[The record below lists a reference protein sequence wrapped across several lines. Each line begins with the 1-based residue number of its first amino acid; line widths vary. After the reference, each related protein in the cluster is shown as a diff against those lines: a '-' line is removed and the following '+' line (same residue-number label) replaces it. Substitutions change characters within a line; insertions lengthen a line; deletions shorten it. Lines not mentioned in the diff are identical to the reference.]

1 MIRLW
6 MYGIILCI
14 GSALLTW
21 NQTQYFVTNFGPG
34 DNKSRQQHHR
44 SSSSVGKK
52 FPRAHVENKQTG
64 KVDQSSSLEP
74 EAEYSESRSADTAD
88 DDAPVNADAAAA
100 SKRANDD
107 IVNQHGK
114 KNAGAV
120 VGKLADFHEPIDGT
134 IQSIS
139 LLGERNSGTRWIYGY
154 VVDHC
159 SLATMLFCFFILV
172 ILMIVLLCRSSF
184 KYHVNNYSHL
194 GECFNHTIPVHRS
207 LSRYKHW
214 FQYDT
219 PKIRKNTLV
228 IAMFRDP
235 MTWTW
240 AMKEV
245 PHHASDHLDLPWE
258 EFVTKT
264 WTMERLAK
272 DEAWREYQLQ
282 THNDTGRICQEHF
295 RYHELVSCLTRPYPD
310 GYWGPHRTHRFS
322 QHQPFY
328 EMKVNDPDGR
338 PYPNILQMRADK
350 IRNFVESGSYTNVK
364 GFWHY
369 QYENL
374 LKTGTANL
382 IKKVERATGVK
393 RNPHTCTIYEPQDRR
408 KREMDPAFFDYMIDH
423 VDWEAEALIGY
434 EKPMYTTAEIVESS

>member
-1 MIRLW
+1 MDLW
-6 MYGIILCI
+6 VCHVFV
-14 GSALLTW
+14 ALL
-21 NQTQYFVTNFGPG
+21 
-34 DNKSRQQHHR
+34 QQ
-44 SSSSVGKK
+44 
-52 FPRAHVENKQTG
+52 F
-64 KVDQSSSLEP
+64 
-74 EAEYSESRSADTAD
+74 Y
-88 DDAPVNADAAAA
+88 
-100 SKRANDD
+100 
-107 IVNQHGK
+107 
-114 KNAGAV
+114 
-120 VGKLADFHEPIDGT
+120 
-134 IQSIS
+134 
-139 LLGERNSGTRWIYGY
+139 
-154 VVDHC
+154 
-159 SLATMLFCFFILV
+159 CFFIPTFD
-172 ILMIVLLCRSSF
+172 MIMLRRSSL
-184 KYHVNNYSHL
+184 KHYVDNYSHL

-219 PKIRKNTLV
+219 SKIRKNTLV

-282 THNDTGRICQEHF
+282 KHNDTTGRICQEHF
-295 RYHELVSCLTRPYPD
+295 RYHEIVSCLTRPYPD

-338 PYPNILQMRADK
+338 PYSNILQMRADK

-374 LKTGTANL
+374 LKTGTADL
-382 IKKVERATGVK
+382 IKKVERVTGMK
-393 RNPHTCTIYEPQDRR
+393 RNPDTCTIYEPQDRR
-408 KREMDPAFFDYMIDH
+408 KREMDPAFFDYMINH

-434 EKPMYTTAEIVESS
+434 EKPMYTTNEIVESS